1 MMIRQ
6 FEVERLDMIVNI
18 IETIGN
24 TPLVQL
30 KMGDGRIYAKLEK
43 NNPAASIKDRIAYAM
58 VKDAIDRGE
67 LKPGMKIV
75 EPTSGN
81 TGIALSLIGKQLGY
95 DVTIVMPA
103 SMSDE
108 RKALIRSFGAELLL
122 VEEGG
127 MQAAVDK
134 AKELAATGEYYMPDQ
149 FSNPSNPKMHEETT
163 GPEIL
168 KALDSVDVFVAGIGT
183 GGTVTGVGRA
193 LKAKNKDTFVVGI
206 EPAESPL
213 LTEGKAGGH
222 KIQGIGANF
231 IPGNYDPEVVDEVM
245 TVTGEE
251 ALDMARRLN
260 AEEGL
265 SVGISA
271 GSNVAA
277 ALKLAER
284 YEGNIVTVLPDAA
297 ERYMSTDLFK

>member
-1 MMIRQ
+1 MI
-6 FEVERLDMIVNI
+6 MNI

-30 KMGDGRIYAKLEK
+30 KMGGGRIYAKLEK

-58 VKDAIDRGE
+58 VKDAIDRGD

-168 KALDSVDVFVAGIGT
+168 ESLDSVDVFVAGIGT

-193 LKAKNKDTFVVGI
+193 LKAKNKDAVIVGI

-213 LTEGKAGGH
+213 ITDGKAGGH

-231 IPGNYDPEVVDEVM
+231 IPGNYDPEVIDEVI
-245 TVTGEE
+245 TVTSEE
-251 ALDMARRLN
+251 ALEMARRLS

-271 GSNVAA
+271 GSNVVG

>member
-1 MMIRQ
+1 MCIR
-6 FEVERLDMIVNI
+6 
-18 IETIGN
+18 
-24 TPLVQL
+24 
-30 KMGDGRIYAKLEK
+30 
-43 NNPAASIKDRIAYAM
+43 DR
-58 VKDAIDRGE
+58 
-67 LKPGMKIV
+67 
-75 EPTSGN
+75 
-81 TGIALSLIGKQLGY
+81 
-95 DVTIVMPA
+95 
-103 SMSDE
+103 
-108 RKALIRSFGAELLL
+108 
-122 VEEGG
+122 G

-168 KALDSVDVFVAGIGT
+168 ESLDSVDVFVAGIGT

-193 LKAKNKDTFVVGI
+193 LKAKNKDAVIVGI

-213 LTEGKAGGH
+213 ITDGKAGGH

-231 IPGNYDPEVVDEVM
+231 IPGNYDPEVIDEVI
-245 TVTGEE
+245 TVTSEE
-251 ALDMARRLN
+251 ALEMARRLS

-271 GSNVAA
+271 GSNVVG